1 MNITEL
7 QANAGALV
15 NAMTAKGLPRPKASI
30 SVKAFEAPLVYMH
43 WDDPNMTYGR
53 TEITRDECIGVAID
67 EAFELIASLPSPED
81 RKREQFMTALGRVID
96 LGREN
101 GIEVDFINP
110 LTATMKRLS
119 ENVITHQRSADA
131 PA

>member
-7 QANAGALV
+7 QAQADALAK
-15 NAMTAKGLPRPKASI
+15 AMTAKGLPRPEASI
-30 SVKAFEAPLVYMH
+30 SVKPFEAPLVYMH

-53 TEITRDECIGVAID
+53 TEITRDEDISVAID
-67 EAFELIASLPSPED
+67 EAFELIASLPSLED
-81 RKREQFMTALGRVID
+81 RKREQFLTALGRVID

>member
-1 MNITEL
+1 MHTDHIQEEMDNL
-7 QANAGALV
+7 SR
-15 NAMTAKGLPRPKASI
+15 AMSAKGLRAPRAQVHIEANVAPCVFIRWGRYGEPDDNAEVI
-30 SVKAFEAPLVYMH
+30 RNPDIRQAIEDAF
-43 WDDPNMTYGR
+43 T
-53 TEITRDECIGVAID
+53 
-67 EAFELIASLPSPED
+67 LIASLPNAED
-81 RKREQFMTALGRVID
+81 RKRDEFLTALGRVID

>member
-1 MNITEL
+1 VNITEL
-7 QANAGALV
+7 QAQADALFK
-15 NAMTAKGLPRPKASI
+15 AMTAKGLPVPNAHI

-53 TEITRDECIGVAID
+53 TEITRDRDISVAID
-67 EAFELIASLPSPED
+67 EAFELIANLPSLED

-101 GIEVDFINP
+101 GIDVDFINQ